1 MKNVILIGMPA
12 AGKSTVGVLLAKT
25 CVMDFVDTDL
35 LLQREADASLEALI
49 EREGEDAFL
58 SRESALLASIVVENT
73 VVATGGSAVYSDIGM
88 RHLATIGTIL
98 YLKISPQEVAGRVG
112 DLHRRG
118 VILHGNADLAA
129 LYRERESLY
138 QRYADVTVDLTGL
151 ETAEALAAV
160 RRALDRSEKK

>member
-35 LLQREADASLEALI
+35 LLQREAGASLEALI

-58 SRESALLASIVVENT
+58 SRESALLASLSVENA

-98 YLKISPQEVAGRVG
+98 YLKISPQEVVGRVG

-118 VILHGNADLAA
+118 VILHGNADLDA

-138 QRYADVTVDLTGL
+138 RRYADVTVDLAGL

-160 RRALDRSEKK
+160 RRALDRSEKE